1 MMKKNQSSTRRK
13 QTKETS
19 SRGRLGVGRVA
30 FLARKDAIKEKLDA
44 GYTMV
49 LVYEEYQSR
58 LGIGYAQ
65 FVNYVN
71 KFIRG
76 KPAVSKTKEIPN
88 EDRAPEEKPKEDGGS
103 SERLYLRA
111 WRDSSSLSDAELF

>member
-1 MMKKNQSSTRRK
+1 M
-13 QTKETS
+13 KETS
-19 SRGRLGVGRVA
+19 SKRRLGTGRVA

-58 LGIGYAQ
+58 LGIGYKQ

-76 KPAVSKTKEIPN
+76 KPAISKTKEIPN
-88 EDRAPEEKPKEDGGS
+88 ESRATEEKTEEKKGS
-103 SERLYLRA
+103 SERIFPGE
-111 WRDSSSLSDAELF
+111 WRGGQSLSDADLF